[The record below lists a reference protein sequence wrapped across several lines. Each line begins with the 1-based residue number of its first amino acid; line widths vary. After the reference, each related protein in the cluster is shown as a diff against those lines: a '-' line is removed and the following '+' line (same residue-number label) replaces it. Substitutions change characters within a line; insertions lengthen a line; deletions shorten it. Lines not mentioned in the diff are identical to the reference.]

1 MNFLPQC
8 LSLVKIFCKIN
19 GKVIIKT
26 KIPLKQ
32 IGEGGG
38 GPLSGWP
45 LYPFT
50 PFFLA
55 RNSKYV
61 CWDLVTKIVEGKKWL
76 VLKFIKE
83 NVNLHWMIDD
93 TYWCTVS

>member
-1 MNFLPQC
+1 MEK
-8 LSLVKIFCKIN
+8 LSSKQKSHWN
-19 GKVIIKT
+19 KSGK
-26 KIPLKQ
+26 
-32 IGEGGG
+32 GGG
-38 GPLSGWP
+38 LLSGWT